1 MKKQGVILYLLL
13 AAIII
18 SAGMVIPFRSGIPQ
32 MSFILGV
39 MLVAGKLLGDVF
51 EKWRLPRIT
60 GYLITGLT
68 LSRNVTGVL
77 PPQLLDSFEPFRMLA
92 LVLIAIGAGYEFNLK
107 IMRKEYK
114 RVVSLSLFT
123 FVILVIGVTA
133 VIYILLQSFN
143 FIAIPH
149 KFIFPLSLVLGII
162 STANS
167 PLSTIAIIDETGIKN
182 KFARNILGVTIFKD
196 IILIFIIMAL
206 LIYLDK
212 QLSGSGHALSLFEP
226 LYELVGSIA
235 VGGAIG
241 IIMHYY
247 FKLVNARNTV
257 VLILVAFLLGELCRQ
272 IKLNPIMFGLTFGF
286 VLSNFSS
293 MDFVLKKSLD
303 EATAIIFILFFGL
316 NGAWIKSDWLTKM
329 WLVSAFI
336 LVLRFIFVYLSVY
349 LSEKVV
355 GNSKI
360 MKQWGWTGFMNQ
372 AGIALAIA
380 IIIKQRYS
388 AFGDYVYPIAL
399 GMIVITDFI
408 TPPLFKIALR
418 KSSKAG

>member
-1 MKKQGVILYLLL
+1 MKKQGVILPLAL

-18 SAGMVIPFRSGIPQ
+18 SAGMFIPFHSGIPQ

-51 EKWRLPRIT
+51 EQWRLPRIS

-77 PPQLLDSFEPFRMLA
+77 PQHLLNNFEPFRMVA
-92 LVLIAIGAGYEFNLK
+92 LVLIAMGAGYEFNLK
-107 IMRKEYK
+107 IMKREYK

-123 FVILVIGVTA
+123 FVLLAAGVTA
-133 VIYILLQSFN
+133 GIYILLQSFN
-143 FIAIPH
+143 IISLPH
-149 KFIFPLSLVLGII
+149 KFIFSLSLVLGII

-182 KFARNILGVTIFKD
+182 KFARTILGVTIFKD
-196 IILIFIIMAL
+196 IILIFIIMGL

-212 QLSGSGHALSLFEP
+212 QFSGSGHSISLFEP
-226 LYELVGSIA
+226 MYELLGSIIA
-235 VGGAIG
+235 GGSIG

-247 FKLVNARNTV
+247 FKLVNARNTI
-257 VLILVAFLLGELCRQ
+257 VLILAAFLLGELCRQ

-293 MDFVLKKSLD
+293 MDVVLKKSLD

-316 NGAWIKSDWLTKM
+316 NGAWIKSALLTKM

-349 LSEKVV
+349 LSESAV
-355 GNSKI
+355 GHSKI

-380 IIIKQRYS
+380 IIINQRYS
-388 AFGDYVYPIAL
+388 AFGAYVYPIAL

-418 KSSKAG
+418 KSGKAK